1 MLPLSMVSSRLIAR
15 QRVDLPD
22 PDGPITTTTSPRLI
36 VWLMSCRTCR
46 SPNHL
51 LTPSST
57 TNGWPWA
64 APIDSASCTVM
75 HGTYR

>member
-1 MLPLSMVSSRLIAR
+1 MPLSMVSSRLIAR
-15 QRVDLPD
+15 HSVDLPD

-36 VWLMSCRTCR
+36 VWLMSCSTCR

-51 LTPSST
+51 STPSST
-57 TNGWPWA
+57 TSGCPCR

-75 HGTYR
+75 RGTYR